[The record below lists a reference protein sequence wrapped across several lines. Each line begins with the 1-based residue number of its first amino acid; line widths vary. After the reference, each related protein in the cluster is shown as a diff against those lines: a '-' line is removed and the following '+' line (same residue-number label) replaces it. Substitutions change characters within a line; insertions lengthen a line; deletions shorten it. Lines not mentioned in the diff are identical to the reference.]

1 MDFLQKRLLF
11 ISKYLPDYLQGLKL
25 TLLLS
30 LIGVIFGALVGS
42 LLALGRR
49 SKSPVLRKFTTAVVE
64 IIRGTPLIVQI
75 TLFVYSMLNV
85 IPPDLAFLRN
95 KLFLATIPMCL
106 NSGAYVSE
114 IIRAGIQSINKG
126 QEEAARSLGL
136 TEKQTMTYII
146 MPQAIKNILPA
157 LGNEFVTLIKESA
170 VVSIVALHDMMYYAE
185 AIRGSTYKAFEPY
198 FYVAVIYFILTYGIS
213 KLLGRFERR
222 LQASDN
228 G

>member
-95 KLFLATIPMCL
+95 KLFLAAIPMCL

>member
-49 SKSPVLRKFTTAVVE
+49 SKSPVLRKFTTAIVE

-85 IPPDLAFLRN
+85 IPPDMAFLRN

>member
-49 SKSPVLRKFTTAVVE
+49 SKSPVLRKFTTAIVE

-85 IPPDLAFLRN
+85 IPPDMAFLRN
-95 KLFLATIPMCL
+95 KLFLASIPMCL

>member
-85 IPPDLAFLRN
+85 IPPDVAFLRN
-95 KLFLATIPMCL
+95 KLFLASIPMCL

>member
-85 IPPDLAFLRN
+85 IPPDMAFLRN
-95 KLFLATIPMCL
+95 KLFLASIPMCL

>member
-95 KLFLATIPMCL
+95 KLFLASIPMCL

>member
-30 LIGVIFGALVGS
+30 LIGVIFGALIGS

-85 IPPDLAFLRN
+85 IPPNLPFLRN
-95 KLFLATIPMCL
+95 KLFLASIPMCL

>member
-75 TLFVYSMLNV
+75 TLLAYSMLNV
-85 IPPDLAFLRN
+85 IPPDMAFLRN
-95 KLFLATIPMCL
+95 KLFLASIPMCL

>member
-25 TLLLS
+25 TLILS

-85 IPPDLAFLRN
+85 IPPDMAFLRN
-95 KLFLATIPMCL
+95 KLFLASIPMCL

>member
-49 SKSPVLRKFTTAVVE
+49 SKSPVLRKFTTAIVE

-95 KLFLATIPMCL
+95 KLFLVTIPMCL

-213 KLLGRFERR
+213 KILGRFERR